1 MYALHLAHLLL
12 VLETHGDT
20 IFVLFV
26 DSLRNNPE
34 VMNETIVSLRAFGKA
49 HNVVGQG
56 RDCELERIYCE
67 SGCKFQY
74 RDELHSPVCRELC
87 P

>member
-1 MYALHLAHLLL
+1 
-12 VLETHGDT
+12 
-20 IFVLFV
+20 
-26 DSLRNNPE
+26 
-34 VMNETIVSLRAFGKA
+34 MNETIVSLRAFGKA